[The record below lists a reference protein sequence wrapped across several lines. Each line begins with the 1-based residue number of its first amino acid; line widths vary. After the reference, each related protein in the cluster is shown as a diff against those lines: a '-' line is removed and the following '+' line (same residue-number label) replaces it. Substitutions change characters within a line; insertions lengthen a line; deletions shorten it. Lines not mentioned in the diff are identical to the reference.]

1 MVYKFLFCIFSSCF
15 LLGNVNWVNYG
26 WELFDYV
33 SEARTASL
41 GNATVAYDFNYPSS
55 ALSNPYFS
63 KFSTRKISLTHQS
76 RFAGLINSELVSFQI
91 KKKERLINLNLILEG
106 VSSIPDTRSALLDW
120 GYDGQYGTNDLGE
133 SNGIIDEGERLD
145 HNKITFFNQRRFGF
159 YGTSNFYLR
168 KIPFGIGFK
177 ILSSS
182 LGDHNAIGVG
192 LDFGFYKS
200 IKNSNLGFVIKNI
213 PASGMLWS
221 NGTIEGTAPSI
232 EVGYHQSI
240 DILKE
245 KSLSLNP
252 MSSLIFS
259 TSGRHLNSIYY
270 NGKLSV
276 DILLGLEAV
285 YKKKLMLRL
294 GQNSLYQLT
303 GGVGVNWG
311 NLIID
316 YAFLPSSING
326 IFANHHLI
334 SLSICSDWLIA
345 RIKESKK

>member
-1 MVYKFLFCIFSSCF
+1 M
-15 LLGNVNWVNYG
+15 
-26 WELFDYV
+26 
-33 SEARTASL
+33 
-41 GNATVAYDFNYPSS
+41 
-55 ALSNPYFS
+55 
-63 KFSTRKISLTHQS
+63 
-76 RFAGLINSELVSFQI
+76 
-91 KKKERLINLNLILEG
+91 
-106 VSSIPDTRSALLDW
+106 
-120 GYDGQYGTNDLGE
+120 
-133 SNGIIDEGERLD
+133 
-145 HNKITFFNQRRFGF
+145 
-159 YGTSNFYLR
+159 R
-168 KIPFGIGFK
+168 KIPFGIGIK

-182 LGDHNAIGVG
+182 LGEHNAIGVG

-200 IKNSNLGFVIKNI
+200 IKNSNFGFVIKNI

-232 EVGYHQSI
+232 EVGYHQSL
-240 DILKE
+240 DIFKE

-259 TSGRHLNSIYY
+259 TAGRHLNSIYY
-270 NGKLSV
+270 NEKLSV

-334 SLSICSDWLIA
+334 SLLVCSDWLIA

>member
-1 MVYKFLFCIFSSCF
+1 MAHKFLASILISCYLF
-15 LLGNVNWVNYG
+15 GNVNWTNYG
-26 WELFDYV
+26 WELFDYI

-55 ALSNPYFS
+55 ALSNPYFPI
-63 KFSTRKISLTHQS
+63 FSTRKISLTHQS

-91 KKKERLINLNLILEG
+91 KNKERLVNLNLILEG
-106 VSSIPDTRSALLDW
+106 VSNIPDTRSALIDW
-120 GYDGQYGTNDLGE
+120 GYDGEYGTNDLGE

-145 HNKITFFNQRRFGF
+145 PSKITFFSQRRFGL
-159 YGTSNFYLR
+159 YGTSNFNLG
-168 KIPFGIGFK
+168 KMPFGIGFK

-200 IKNSNLGFVIKNI
+200 IKNLNMGFVIKNI

-221 NGTIEGTAPSI
+221 NGTIEGTSPSF
-232 EVGYHQSI
+232 EVGYHQSFN
-240 DILKE
+240 ILKD

-252 MSSLIFS
+252 MSSIIFS
-259 TSGRHLNSIYY
+259 TSERHLNSLYF
-270 NGKLSV
+270 NGKLSI
-276 DILLGLEAV
+276 DILLGLETI
-285 YKKKLMLRL
+285 YKEKLMLRL

-303 GGVGVNWG
+303 GGVGVNWE

-334 SLSICSDWLIA
+334 SLSIYLDWLIA
-345 RIKESKK
+345 TIKENKK

>member
-1 MVYKFLFCIFSSCF
+1 M
-15 LLGNVNWVNYG
+15 
-26 WELFDYV
+26 
-33 SEARTASL
+33 
-41 GNATVAYDFNYPSS
+41 
-55 ALSNPYFS
+55 
-63 KFSTRKISLTHQS
+63 
-76 RFAGLINSELVSFQI
+76 SFQI
-91 KKKERLINLNLILEG
+91 KKKERLFNLNLILEG
-106 VSSIPDTRSALLDW
+106 VSNIPDTRSALLDW
-120 GYDGQYGTNDLGE
+120 GFDGQYGTNDLGE

-177 ILSSS
+177 ILSSL
-182 LGDHNAIGVG
+182 LGEHNAIGVG

-232 EVGYHQSI
+232 EVGYHQSFH
-240 DILKE
+240 ILKE

-259 TSGRHLNSIYY
+259 TAGRHLNSIYY
-270 NGKLSV
+270 NEKLSV

-334 SLSICSDWLIA
+334 SLLVCSDWLIA
-345 RIKESKK
+345 RIKKSKK

>member
-1 MVYKFLFCIFSSCF
+1 MVYKFLVSILTSCYLF
-15 LLGNVNWVNYG
+15 GNVNWTNYG
-26 WELFDYV
+26 WELFDYI

-55 ALSNPYFS
+55 ALSNPYFPI
-63 KFSTRKISLTHQS
+63 FATRKISLTHQS

-91 KKKERLINLNLILEG
+91 KNKERLINLNLILEG
-106 VSSIPDTRSALLDW
+106 VSNIPDTRSALIDW
-120 GYDGQYGTNDLGE
+120 GYDGQYGTNDIGE

-145 HNKITFFNQRRFGF
+145 PNKITFFSQRRFGL

-182 LGDHNAIGVG
+182 LGDHNSIGVG

-200 IKNSNLGFVIKNI
+200 IKNSNMGFVIKNI

-221 NGTIEGTAPSI
+221 NGTIEGTSPSF
-232 EVGYHQSI
+232 EVGYHQSFN
-240 DILKE
+240 ILKD

-252 MSSLIFS
+252 MSSIIFS
-259 TSGRHLNSIYY
+259 TSERHLNSLYF
-270 NGKLSV
+270 NGKLSI
-276 DILLGLEAV
+276 DILLGLETI
-285 YKKKLMLRL
+285 YKEKLMLRL
-294 GQNSLYQLT
+294 GQNSLYQLA
-303 GGVGVNWG
+303 GGVGVNWE

-334 SLSICSDWLIA
+334 SISIYLDWLIA
-345 RIKESKK
+345 KIKENKK

>member
-1 MVYKFLFCIFSSCF
+1 MVYKFLLYSLILCDLF
-15 LLGNVNWVNYG
+15 GNVNWVNYG

-41 GNATVAYDFNYPSS
+41 GNATVAYNFNYPSS

-63 KFSTRKISLTHQS
+63 ISSTRKISLTHQS
-76 RFAGLINSELVSFQI
+76 RFAGLINSELVSVQI
-91 KKKERLINLNLILEG
+91 KKEERLINLNLIFEG
-106 VSSIPDTRSALLDW
+106 ISNIPDTRSALLDW

-145 HNKITFFNQRRFGF
+145 HNKITFFNQRRLGL
-159 YGTSNFYLR
+159 YGTSNFHLR
-168 KIPFGIGFK
+168 NIPFGIGFK

-200 IKNSNLGFVIKNI
+200 MKNSNLGFVIKNI

-221 NGTIEGTAPSI
+221 NGNIEGTGPSI
-232 EVGYHQSI
+232 EFGYHQSF

-259 TSGRHLNSIYY
+259 TSERHLNSLYY
-270 NGKLSV
+270 NGRLSV
-276 DILLGLEAV
+276 DVLFGLEAI
-285 YKKKLMLRL
+285 YKEILMLRI
-294 GQNSLYQLT
+294 GQNSLHQMA
-303 GGVGVNWG
+303 GGVGINWE
-311 NLIID
+311 NLIVD

-334 SLSICSDWLIA
+334 SLSIYLDWLIA
-345 RIKESKK
+345 RIKENKN